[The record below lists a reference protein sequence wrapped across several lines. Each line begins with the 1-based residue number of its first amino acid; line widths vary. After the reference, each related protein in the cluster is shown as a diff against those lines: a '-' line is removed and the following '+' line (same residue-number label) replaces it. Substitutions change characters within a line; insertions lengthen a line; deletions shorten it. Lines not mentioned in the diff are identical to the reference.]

1 MDNTRLINGVV
12 GGVMPVLAISAAAAA
27 TIKTT
32 NAVNV
37 KIDGVVS
44 TIAAATLAALTTALN
59 VAAASTAVIGVYVN
73 AAGTATYSL
82 SNVVLNTAIAANT
95 IFPTTTTVPQEVPG
109 KALIGWVVVKAT
121 TTLFTAG
128 TTAFDAATYTVTYI
142 DKPAVSL

>member
-1 MDNTRLINGVV
+1 MDLTRITNGVV
-12 GGVMPVLAISAAAAA
+12 GGVMPVLAISGAGAA

-59 VAAASTAVIGVYVN
+59 FATLSTAVIAVYVN
-73 AAGTATYSL
+73 AAGTSTYAL

-95 IFPTTTTVPQEVPG
+95 IWPTTNTVAQEVPG
-109 KALIGWVVVKAT
+109 KALLGWIIVKSTSAAFVGG
-121 TTLFTAG
+121 TTLLDAG
-128 TTAFDAATYTVTYI
+128 TFTVTYL
-142 DKPAVSL
+142 DKPAVTI